1 MQPEDE
7 TVTVTAEQEAAP
19 VDVAAL
25 SSGGEWLFIAFMG
38 RIEYTGYVTKI
49 TKHGQP
55 AYRIEL
61 PEKVWGGNPL
71 AYVTH
76 SASGWFS
83 DHPVTEES
91 VRKAWESRVRA
102 AAQRAADEA
111 EWRRAQEQ
119 RALTAGQVRDD
130 EDQAGDDADA
140 DPDYDWAER
149 PGNYSVSSPADPF

>member
-7 TVTVTAEQEAAP
+7 TVTAEQEAAP
-19 VDVAAL
+19 AEIAAL
-25 SSGGEWLFIAFMG
+25 PGGGEWLFIAFMG
-38 RIEYTGYVTKI
+38 RIEYTGYVTEI
-49 TKHGQP
+49 TRHGQP

-76 SASGWFS
+76 SASAWFS

-91 VRKAWESRVRA
+91 VRKAWESRARA
-102 AAQRAADEA
+102 AARAAAEET
-111 EWRRAQEQ
+111 EWR

-130 EDQAGDDADA
+130 EDQAGDDAGA
-140 DPDYDWAER
+140 GPDYDWAER
-149 PGNYSVSSPADPF
+149 TGNYPVSSPADPF